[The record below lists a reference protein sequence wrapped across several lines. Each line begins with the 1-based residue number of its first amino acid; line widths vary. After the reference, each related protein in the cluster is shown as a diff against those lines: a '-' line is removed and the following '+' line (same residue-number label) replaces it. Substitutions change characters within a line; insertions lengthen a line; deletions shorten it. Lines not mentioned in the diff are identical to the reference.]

1 MNDDWFTKAAEEA
14 SKTPAAMARA
24 ASNPSRVQAEKDRM
38 KQATKTSQTTMMIAA
53 QAAAMKVAAAL
64 GKPTVVTTPSYYP
77 SRSSTA
83 TFSSP
88 RHPSEEVGVMP
99 NGKLSYRGNVY
110 EIQRTQE
117 SKSSPDA
124 AMSTILAQIREAG
137 SPDLIR
143 REAGVWLTLFT
154 NAVAKIVSETNR
166 QEEE

>member
-1 MNDDWFTKAAEEA
+1 
-14 SKTPAAMARA
+14 
-24 ASNPSRVQAEKDRM
+24 
-38 KQATKTSQTTMMIAA
+38 
-53 QAAAMKVAAAL
+53 
-64 GKPTVVTTPSYYP
+64 
-77 SRSSTA
+77 
-83 TFSSP
+83 
-88 RHPSEEVGVMP
+88 MP
-99 NGKLSYRGNVY
+99 NGKLSYRGKVY